1 MKEPAPFRVHD
12 GRVEQMADAI
22 TQPPDEGRPAEL
34 RLSIGLTAH
43 RDLIAEEEPFLRSQV
58 RAFLR
63 RLQADFPHLPL
74 RLISALAEGGDQL
87 VAEEA
92 LALGVELIV
101 ALPMPREDYE
111 RDFTGP
117 ASLARFHA
125 LLAQGRVRVLPMA
138 PGNDAATIHARGE
151 PRNLQYAQLGM
162 FISSHCQLLLAL
174 WDGRPSDAT
183 GGTAQVVEFHLRNVM
198 PGLSVEQIAPNL
210 LADDESDLVFHLPC
224 SRRLAGAPTG
234 AEGRS
239 GVHAFHSRWI
249 TLEGEADGALPVPQH
264 YRHVFGQMQAFNLD
278 VARHRGA
285 IAAEGASL
293 LGPGSPE
300 TSPAVREIDAL
311 FRAADW
317 LAVHFRRRVRTSLL
331 STHVLAALMGLS
343 FILFSDISA
352 SRGFVAAFLLLFLV
366 GLGIREFGR
375 RREWQRK
382 YLDYRG
388 LAEGLR
394 VQLYWRVAGVE
405 TPPNSSLGYDSFL
418 QKQDVDLSWIR
429 HAMRASGLF
438 RSATRASDAR
448 ALAWVVGDWVG
459 HGDGGGQLAYYRDG
473 TRHRERAYRLT
484 ALFGDVALSC
494 GLLGAVALLVG
505 GGRMPALVQQQ
516 LLVAMGLLPLL
527 AGIREAYSYKKADKE
542 LIKQFRFMA
551 RLFGSCRER
560 LDRAGDDAQ
569 TRQLLRALGRACLEE
584 HAEWILLHR
593 ERPLDSVPLSG

>member
-1 MKEPAPFRVHD
+1 MIW
-12 GRVEQMADAI
+12 RVEQSADAMGGF
-22 TQPPDEGRPAEL
+22 PDEAGPAAL

-43 RDLIAEEEPFLRSQV
+43 RDLVAEEVPFLRAQV

-63 RLQADFPHLPL
+63 RLQSDFPQLPL

-92 LALGVELIV
+92 LALGVELVV
-101 ALPMPREDYE
+101 ALPMPREEYE
-111 RDFTGP
+111 RDFNDP
-117 ASLARFHA
+117 DSLARFRS
-125 LLAQGRVRVLPMA
+125 LLVRGRARVLPMA
-138 PGNDAATIHARGE
+138 PGNDAATIHVRGE
-151 PRNLQYAQLGM
+151 ARNLQYAQLGM

-183 GGTAQVVEFHLRNVM
+183 GGTAQVVAFHLRNVM
-198 PGLSVEQIAPNL
+198 PGLSVEQVAPNL
-210 LADDESDLVFHLPC
+210 LADDESDLVYQLPC
-224 SRRLAGAPTG
+224 SRRLAGAPAG
-234 AEGRS
+234 SEADAPDGR
-239 GVHAFHSRWI
+239 AFRARWI

-278 VARHRGA
+278 AARWRGA
-285 IAAEGASL
+285 IAAGGATL
-293 LGPGSPE
+293 LGHGSPE
-300 TSPAVREIDAL
+300 TSPSVREIDAL

-317 LAVHFRRRVRTSLL
+317 LAVHFRRRVRSSLL
-331 STHVLAALMGLS
+331 CTHVLAALMGLS
-343 FILFSDISA
+343 FILFSDMSA
-352 SRGFVAAFLLLFLV
+352 ARGFLVAFLLLFLV
-366 GLGIREFGR
+366 GLAVNGFGR

-438 RSATRASDAR
+438 RGATRASDAN
-448 ALAWVVGDWVG
+448 ALAWVVGNWIG
-459 HGDGGGQLAYYRDG
+459 RGDGDGQLAYYREG
-473 TRHRERAYRLT
+473 TRDRERAYRLT
-484 ALFGDVALSC
+484 SLLGGVALSG

-505 GGRMPALVQQQ
+505 GGGMPAALQQQ
-516 LLVAMGLLPLL
+516 LVLAMGLLPLL

-560 LDRAGDDAQ
+560 LDHARDDAE
-569 TRQLLRALGRACLEE
+569 TRRLLHALGRACLEE

-593 ERPLDSVPLSG
+593 ERPLDAVPLSA

>member
-1 MKEPAPFRVHD
+1 MGED
-12 GRVEQMADAI
+12 
-22 TQPPDEGRPAEL
+22 PPRKGTGPVQGARL

-43 RDLIAEEEPFLRSQV
+43 RDLVTEEEPFLRIQV

-63 RLQADFPHLPL
+63 RLQSDYPRLPL

-92 LALGVELIV
+92 LALGIELIV
-101 ALPMPREDYE
+101 ALPMPRGEYE
-111 RDFTGP
+111 RDFVDP

-125 LLAQGRVRVLPMA
+125 LLAQGRVRTLPMA
-138 PGNDAATIHARGE
+138 PGNDDATLHARGAA
-151 PRNLQYAQLGM
+151 RNRQYAQLGM
-162 FISSHCQLLLAL
+162 FISSHCQILLAL
-174 WDGRPSDAT
+174 WDGRPSAAT

-198 PGLSVEQIAPNL
+198 PGLSVEQVAPNL

-224 SRRLAGAPTG
+224 SRRIAGAPAGLQDEPEG
-234 AEGRS
+234 A
-239 GVHAFHSRWI
+239 AFHSRWI
-249 TLEGEADGALPVPQH
+249 TLDGEVDGSLPVPQH

-278 VARHRGA
+278 AARHRDA
-285 IAAEGASL
+285 IAAGGVSL
-293 LGPGSPE
+293 VGPGSPE
-300 TSPAVREIDAL
+300 TSPAVHEIDAL

-317 LAVHFRRRVRTSLL
+317 LAVHFRVRVRTSLL
-331 STHVLAALMGLS
+331 CTHALAALMGLS
-343 FILFSDISA
+343 FILFSDIRA
-352 SRGFVAAFLLLFLV
+352 DRLYVIAFLLMFLV
-366 GLGIREFGR
+366 GLGVREFGR

-438 RSATRASDAR
+438 RGGTRASDSK
-448 ALAWVVGDWVG
+448 ALAWVVTEWVG
-459 HGDGGGQLAYYRDG
+459 SGAGGGQLAYYRDG
-473 TRHRERAYRLT
+473 TRRRERAYRLT
-484 ALFGDVALSC
+484 ELLGALALGG
-494 GLLGAVALLVG
+494 GLFGAVALLVG
-505 GGRMPALVQQQ
+505 GGQMPGALQQQ
-516 LLVAMGLLPLL
+516 LLLAMGLLPLL

-551 RLFGSCRER
+551 RLFGSCRGR
-560 LDRAGDDAQ
+560 LDRARDDAE
-569 TRQLLRALGRACLEE
+569 TRRLLRALGRACLEE